1 MLGEMLCKEFSNY
14 RSIPGVHGSTALG
27 CMSSLEISEESGG
40 AAAALE
46 IAEAARGKG
55 LFIRPLGSVL
65 YLWPP
70 LITAR
75 KDLEKMLQIFED
87 SLIENL
93 DR

>member
-1 MLGEMLCKEFSNY
+1 MLTEAFDMY

-27 CMSSLEISEESGG
+27 CMSALEISDESGG
-40 AAAALE
+40 AATALE
-46 IAEAARGKG
+46 IADTARGKG

-70 LITAR
+70 LVTG
-75 KDLEKMLQIFED
+75 KNEMEKMLQIFGD

-93 DR
+93 S